1 MTSDAFELPEPIFV
15 RVLGEW
21 RTPAWTSGP
30 WHVVST
36 VEPAQVSDRCWI
48 IVHDSG
54 LAALDNDP
62 DLEEPKLAIN
72 TMRVA
77 MAGAQVYASHGYNP
91 SHRLPTPPRLM
102 QAVADA
108 MVQEHKR
115 SEGQAEE
122 KTT

>member
-1 MTSDAFELPEPIFV
+1 MASDAFELPDPIFV
-15 RVLGEW
+15 GLLGEW
-21 RTPAWTSGP
+21 RTPAWTGGH
-30 WHVVST
+30 WHVVAT

-54 LAALDNDP
+54 LSAIDNDP
-62 DLEEPKLAIN
+62 DLEEPRLAIN

-77 MAGAQVYASHGYNP
+77 MAGARVYASQGYEP
-91 SHRLPTPPRLM
+91 SHREAAPPRLM

-115 SEGQAEE
+115 SEGQA
-122 KTT
+122 